1 MTMAD
6 RASVSDA
13 THGNHAGIGTPIFR
27 TPSNAFSVK
36 IPKVPCHLF
45 EEERLAALDEATPA
59 GAIVLDLSARLG
71 LAYPATTPSLLARYL
86 ILDDNS
92 DVELSTN
99 ATGEMYYVASG
110 HGVSSTGDLG
120 LEWQAG
126 DVFCMPGGGTT
137 THRAGNGRA
146 LLLQC
151 TDEPMLNFLGVRPRD
166 PADGVIK
173 PTLYRGSEID
183 LILKD
188 VHSRAGADVA
198 GKAVFCTTPVG
209 EATSTVTPMMVGVIN
224 TLEAGGDQRAHRH
237 NAVALTFCIQGEGC
251 HSIIEGQRVDW
262 RKFGVMVTPP
272 TEAHSHHNRGQVL
285 MRSFVMQDSGLYY
298 HTRAVGF
305 AYCE

>member
-1 MTMAD
+1 MAD
-6 RASVSDA
+6 RAGRSDA
-13 THGNHAGIGTPIFR
+13 IHGTDAGMGTSIFR

-45 EEERLAALDEATPA
+45 EEERLAALHEATPA
-59 GAIVLDLSARLG
+59 GAIALDLSARLG
-71 LAYPATTPSLLARYL
+71 LAYPASTPSLLARYL

-92 DVELSTN
+92 ALELSTN
-99 ATGEMYYVASG
+99 ATGEMYYAASG
-110 HGVSSTGDLG
+110 HGVSSKGDVK

-126 DVFCMPGGGTT
+126 DVFCMPGGGVT
-137 THRAGNGRA
+137 THRARHGRA

-151 TDEPMLNFLGVRPRD
+151 TDGPMLSFLGVRPRD
-166 PADGVIK
+166 PANGVIK
-173 PTLYRGSEID
+173 PTLYKSSEID

-188 VHSRAGADVA
+188 VHSRAGTDVA
-198 GKAVFCTTPVG
+198 GKAVFCTTPIG

-251 HSIIEGQRVDW
+251 HSVIEGQRVDW

-272 TEAHSHHNRGQVL
+272 TEAHSHHNRGQAL